1 MPKTIKNAFKKAL
14 TFQKLLEAHYRAKK
28 HKTFKPELIQFEFN
42 LENNIINLLNQLKNN
57 TYKMGNYR
65 SFIIYEPKKR
75 IIQALPYRDRI
86 VHQWYVEE
94 FIKPYIVPKFISTT
108 FACLPNRGTHKAVN
122 CVQHQMQIIKRS
134 YPDFWILKC
143 DIRKFFYSINPNI
156 LFSIMKKHIS
166 DSELIKFTHKLIFTN
181 INSTAEIGIP
191 IGNYTSQ
198 FFANIYLNELDQYIK
213 RFLHLKYYVRY
224 MDDFIILLPSKADC
238 IKYKKIIEEFLETK
252 LKLYLNDKSRYYPS
266 KMGVNF
272 CGYRIFPTHKLLRT
286 SSKKKIKKN
295 IKKWN
300 YLHSIG
306 ILDFETTLMSLN
318 SWMGHSSHCNSYN
331 LQQKILNKC
340 NFLINSTYNDISFK
354 NLINDIENYQNSN
367 SNPIN

>member
-1 MPKTIKNAFKKAL
+1 
-14 TFQKLLEAHYRAKK
+14 
-28 HKTFKPELIQFEFN
+28 
-42 LENNIINLLNQLKNN
+42 
-57 TYKMGNYR
+57 
-65 SFIIYEPKKR
+65 
-75 IIQALPYRDRI
+75 
-86 VHQWYVEE
+86 
-94 FIKPYIVPKFISTT
+94 
-108 FACLPNRGTHKAVN
+108 
-122 CVQHQMQIIKRS
+122 
-134 YPDFWILKC
+134 
-143 DIRKFFYSINPNI
+143 
-156 LFSIMKKHIS
+156 MKKHIS

-300 YLHSIG
+300 YLHSIV
-306 ILDFETTLMSLN
+306 ILDFETTLMRLN

-340 NFLINSTYNDISFK
+340 NFLINSNYNNISFK

-367 SNPIN
+367 SNPIK